1 MSEKANNLWYY
12 QQGGQKVGPVT
23 ATDLKKLA
31 GAGKLKS
38 DDQVRKEGMAEWV
51 QASRIKGLFAMPA
64 VVKCSV
70 PIESDRSSTLKSE
83 NQARS
88 ARETASKPSKAS
100 TAPSAAEATPATT
113 QPAKKHGSLADN
125 FKKAAQTALKKSEQL
140 KLTQVTLPSA
150 YQALGK
156 QVYTSGKARERYPEL
171 AGQIELLDRDIAA
184 AKQTAATPTKETL
197 SEKAKG
203 AARKAKEMAR
213 AAALGHHRNG
223 LLRQLGEMWH
233 EAAGKEV
240 AFSEFI
246 KPIDEARARLAV
258 LAEEIVALSQRTE
271 GGLLLPPRILWAAV
285 ALVVL
290 GSVGFI
296 WFRGTRP
303 PQPIVLSAARPC
315 VPMWP
320 A

>member
-156 QVYTSGKARERYPEL
+156 QVYTSGKA
-171 AGQIELLDRDIAA
+171 QSDIR
-184 AKQTAATPTKETL
+184 
-197 SEKAKG
+197 S
-203 AARKAKEMAR
+203 
-213 AAALGHHRNG
+213 
-223 LLRQLGEMWH
+223 W
-233 EAAGKEV
+233 
-240 AFSEFI
+240 
-246 KPIDEARARLAV
+246 RARSSCSTV
-258 LAEEIVALSQRTE
+258 TSRPPNRPPPRRPRRRSPKRPRRCQEGERDGPRGRPGTPSQRPASPI
-271 GGLLLPPRILWAAV
+271 GRNV
-285 ALVVL
+285 A
-290 GSVGFI
+290 
-296 WFRGTRP
+296 
-303 PQPIVLSAARPC
+303 
-315 VPMWP
+315 
-320 A
+320 